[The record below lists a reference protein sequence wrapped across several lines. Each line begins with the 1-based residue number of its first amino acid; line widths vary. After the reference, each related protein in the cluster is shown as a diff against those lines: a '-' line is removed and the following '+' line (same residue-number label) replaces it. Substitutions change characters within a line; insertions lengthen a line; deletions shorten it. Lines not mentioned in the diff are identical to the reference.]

1 MNSQKLLLK
10 TISVMLV
17 GLFLVGCVTPVPAP
31 TPVVIVVTA
40 TPEATPIPT
49 PTPVVIVVTATPEPT
64 STPISPPLTDTP
76 MPTVTATPVPPA
88 TASPEPTKTE
98 MPNVARVTAEVLNV
112 RRGPGTSYAV
122 ITTVRR
128 GSTLIVLEQDSP
140 GDWLRVRLPDD
151 GTEGWVFRAFTNF
164 LGTAPLT
171 PTPPPTPTATPTPV
185 PVPWRG
191 EYYDNLNL
199 VGAPLL
205 VRDDA
210 AINFNWGYA
219 APAADLPTDDFSI
232 RWTRKVSFPA
242 GIYWFSVRS
251 DDGVGVWLDGE
262 LIIDQWHDASGVTY
276 SAERTLAAGIHT
288 LRVEYYERRGVAQIQ
303 FWWQR
308 AGDFPQWRGE
318 YFPSVNLLTAPALV
332 RNDPAIDFNW
342 GGNAPAA
349 GLPADGFS
357 VRWTRTL
364 AFDEGLYRFHALVDD
379 GVRLYVDGYLVI
391 DEWRDGARRE
401 VTAERKLSAGNHSLR
416 VEYYERTREALIQVW
431 WEKLTAYPDW
441 RGEYWTNRSLSG
453 NPVLV
458 RNEAII
464 DFNWGRGAPS
474 VSVPSDNFSV
484 RWTRKAHFDAATY
497 RFHVVVDDGARLWVD
512 DQLIL
517 DEWRDGGV
525 RAVTTE
531 YTLSQG
537 THSLQVQYYEHTG
550 EALIR
555 VWWEKI
561 PAPSYPDWKGE
572 YWSNRK
578 LSGSP
583 MLVRNDRK
591 IDFDWKAGAPA
602 PGLPADNFSARWSR
616 KVTFEAGLYR
626 FYAWAD
632 DGIRFY
638 VDGDLVLDEW
648 HDSAGDEVYTVEQT
662 LSGRHRLEVEY
673 YERTG
678 VALVKVWWKQVSALP
693 TPTPTPTATPTKP
706 LPNDSPTPTPTS
718 TATPTAPLP
727 TDSPT
732 PTATPTM
739 TSMPTD
745 TPTPTPTQTPAAAL
759 TMTPEPT
766 DIPVTVPPEPTD
778 TPTPTSTPTTT
789 ATPPSGG
796 VRLNEVLS
804 APGTVD
810 WDEDGTADD
819 RDEWI
824 ELYNEGPAAV
834 DLGGWSLDDGED
846 STASYLIPEG
856 TVIQPSA
863 FAVFYRRE
871 TGIVLKDEGGEVR
884 LLAPSGVVVD
894 VVAFGALPADASH
907 SRDEVGAWHPDWP
920 PSPGAFN
927 LPPTPMSELLAPQT
941 RLGAIV
947 S

>member
-1 MNSQKLLLK
+1 MNRQKLLLK
-10 TISVMLV
+10 TIGVILV
-17 GLFLVGCVTPVPAP
+17 GLFLMGCVTPAPTP

-40 TPEATPIPT
+40 TPEATSIPT
-49 PTPVVIVVTATPEPT
+49 LTPVVIVVTATPEPT
-64 STPISPPLTDTP
+64 SIPISPLPTDTP

-98 MPNVARVTAEVLNV
+98 MPNVATVTAEMLNV
-112 RRGPGTSYAV
+112 RRGPGTTYAV

-128 GSTLIVLEQDSP
+128 GSLLIVLEQDST
-140 GDWLRVRLPDD
+140 GGWLRVRLAD
-151 GTEGWVFRAFTNF
+151 GIEGWVYRTFTDF

-171 PTPPPTPTATPTPV
+171 PTPPPTATPMPL
-185 PVPWRG
+185 PAAWRG
-191 EYYDNLNL
+191 EYYDNSNL

-219 APAADLPTDDFSI
+219 APATDLPTDEFSV
-232 RWTRKVSFPA
+232 RWTRKISFPA
-242 GIYWFSVRS
+242 GTYRFSVRS
-251 DDGVGVWLDGE
+251 DDGVRVWLDGT

-288 LRVEYYERRGVAQIQ
+288 FRVEYYERWGVAQIQ

-308 AGDFPQWRGE
+308 AGGFPQWRGE
-318 YFPSVNLLTAPALV
+318 YFPNVNLVGTPALV

-364 AFDEGLYRFHALVDD
+364 AFDEGLYRFHVLMDD
-379 GVRLYVDGYLVI
+379 GARLYVDGYLVL

-416 VEYYERTREALIQVW
+416 VEYYERTHEALIQVW

-458 RNEAII
+458 RNDAII
-464 DFNWGRGAPS
+464 DFNWGRGAPA
-474 VSVPSDNFSV
+474 VSVPSDNFSA
-484 RWTRKAHFDAATY
+484 RWTRTVQFDAATY
-497 RFHVVVDDGARLWVD
+497 RFHIVVDDGARLWVD

-517 DEWRDGGV
+517 EEWRDGGV
-525 RAVTTE
+525 REVSAE
-531 YTLSQG
+531 YTLAQG
-537 THSLQVQYYEHTG
+537 THSLQVQYYEYTG

-561 PAPSYPDWKGE
+561 PSPSYPDWKGE

-583 MLVRNDRK
+583 ALVRNDQK
-591 IDFDWKAGAPA
+591 VDFDWKAGAPA

-648 HDSAGDEVYTVEQT
+648 RDSAGDEVYTVEQT

-693 TPTPTPTATPTKP
+693 TPTPTPTATPT
-706 LPNDSPTPTPTS
+706 T
-718 TATPTAPLP
+718 PLP
-727 TDSPT
+727 TDTPT
-732 PTATPTM
+732 PTATPTA
-739 TSMPTD
+739 TPTTPLPTD
-745 TPTPTPTQTPAAAL
+745 TPTPTPT
-759 TMTPEPT
+759 PT
-766 DIPVTVPPEPTD
+766 VVPTN

-789 ATPPSGG
+789 ATPPEGS
-796 VRLNEVLS
+796 VRLNEILS
-804 APGTVD
+804 APGAMD

-824 ELYNEGPAAV
+824 ELYNEGPAAI
-834 DLGGWSLDDGED
+834 DLGGWSLDDGAD
-846 STASYLIPEG
+846 GTVRYLIPAG
-856 TVIQPSA
+856 TVLQPGA

-920 PSPGAFN
+920 PSPGALN
-927 LPPTPMSELLAPQT
+927 LPPPPMSELLAPQT
-941 RLGAIV
+941 RPGAIV
-947 S
+947 SRATGGPLVRVGLLEPDGLPDARVEFV